1 MSAYPHVSGPSVESD
16 PALGR
21 LLEKLRLRHHDAI
34 CGALL
39 YGSCLRNGNIYDGL
53 VDLYLICDSYRAAY
67 GRSWL
72 AAANWMLPPNVFYAE
87 LKPDDETPDA
97 KTLHCKVTIISLRD
111 FQRGCSQIRFES
123 YIWGRFAQPTSI
135 IYSRDEQS
143 RSAIEDS
150 LLQASHTLLQK
161 AVPALPEHGSLAA
174 LWEQALALSYATELR
189 SESSGRAGEL
199 AQSSQEFYTTL
210 ARHHADS
217 LGFPFTVYDYGT
229 GLQYKSQVDITR
241 RRLSALAWS
250 LRRGQG
256 KLMSILRVVKALFTF
271 EGALDYFAWK
281 LERHSG
287 QEIIIPDK
295 VRRLPLIFLWG
306 FCWDL
311 YRRGLFK

>member
-1 MSAYPHVSGPSVESD
+1 VSNYPHVSGPSAESD
-16 PALGR
+16 PALGQ
-21 LLEKLRLRHHDAI
+21 LLERLRTRHHDAV

-53 VDLYLICDSYRAAY
+53 VDLYLICDSYQAAY

-72 AAANWMLPPNVFYAE
+72 AVANWILPPNVFYAK
-87 LKPDDETPDA
+87 LVPDDKTPDA

-111 FQRGCSQIRFES
+111 FQRGCSPGRFES

-143 RSAIEDS
+143 RSAIEDA
-150 LLQASHTLLQK
+150 LLQAVHTLLQR
-161 AVPALPEHGSLAA
+161 AVPALPEQGSLAG

-189 SESSGRAGEL
+189 SERKGRAEEL
-199 AQSSQEFYTTL
+199 AQSSQEFYTTI
-210 ARHHADS
+210 ARHHANS
-217 LGFPFTVYDYGT
+217 LGFPFTVYDDGT
-229 GLQYKSQVDITR
+229 ELRYISQIDHKK
-241 RRLSALAWS
+241 RRLCALAWS

-256 KLMSILRVVKALFTF
+256 KLISIMRVLKALFTF
-271 EGALDYFAWK
+271 DGALDYFAWK
-281 LERHSG
+281 LERHTG
-287 QEIIIPDK
+287 EKIVIPDK
-295 VRRLPLIFLWG
+295 VRRVPMIFLWG

>member
-1 MSAYPHVSGPSVESD
+1 MSTYPHVSGPTVESD
-16 PALGR
+16 PALGG
-21 LLEKLRLRHHDAI
+21 LLEKLRSRHHDAI

-53 VDLYLICDSYRAAY
+53 VDLYLICDGYREAY

-87 LKPDDETPDA
+87 LKPDNKTPDA

-111 FQRGCSQIRFES
+111 FQYGCSRGRFES

-135 IYSRDEQS
+135 VYSRNEQS
-143 RSAIEDS
+143 RSAIENA
-150 LLQASHTLLQK
+150 LQQASHTLLQN
-161 AVPALPEHGSLAA
+161 ALPALPEQGSLAD

-189 SESSGRAGEL
+189 SESSGRPGEL
-199 AQSSQEFYTTL
+199 AQSSQGFYTTL
-210 ARHHADS
+210 TRHHANS
-217 LGFPFTVYDYGT
+217 LGFPFEIYEDGT
-229 GLQYKSQVDITR
+229 GLHYKSRIDPKK
-241 RRLSALAWS
+241 RRLSVLAWS

-256 KLMSILRVVKALFTF
+256 KLMSVFRVVKALFTF

-295 VRRLPLIFLWG
+295 VRRVPLIFLWG
-306 FCWDL
+306 WCWDL
-311 YRRGLFK
+311 YRNGLFK

>member
-1 MSAYPHVSGPSVESD
+1 VSIYPHVSGPNADSD
-16 PALGR
+16 PALGQ
-21 LLEKLRLRHHDAI
+21 LIEQLRARHHDAI

-72 AAANWMLPPNVFYAE
+72 AAANWVLPPNVFYAE

-97 KTLHCKVTIISLRD
+97 KTLHCKVTVISLRD
-111 FQRGCSQIRFES
+111 FQHGCSRTRFES

-135 IYSRDEQS
+135 IYSRDEQA
-143 RSAIEDS
+143 RSAIENS
-150 LLQASHTLLQK
+150 LLQAARTLLQN
-161 AVPALPEHGSLAA
+161 AVPALPEQGNLAS

-189 SESSGRAGEL
+189 TESSGRAGEL
-199 AQSSQEFYTTL
+199 AQSSQEFYATL
-210 ARHHADS
+210 TRHHANS
-217 LGFPFTVYDYGT
+217 LGFPFTVYDDGT
-229 GLQYKSQVDITR
+229 ELRYKSQIGPKK
-241 RRLSALAWS
+241 RRLCALAWS

-256 KLMSILRVVKALFTF
+256 KLGSIMRVVKALFTF

-281 LERHSG
+281 MERHTG
-287 QEIIIPDK
+287 EKIVIPDK
-295 VRRLPLIFLWG
+295 VRRVPLIFLWG